1 MFDEIP
7 KKEVIKAKKKAEK
20 KAEKEKAEK
29 EKAEKEK
36 AEKEKKKIFDS
47 IQKSKHIVSQKPY
60 EAITG
65 KILFPDMSAI
75 SKKSIDEVKNLR
87 VSKIAG
93 Y

>member
-1 MFDEIP
+1 MFDEIH
-7 KKEVIKAKKKAEK
+7 KKEIIKAKKKAEK
-20 KAEKEKAEK
+20 KA
-29 EKAEKEK
+29 EK

-47 IQKSKHIVSQKPY
+47 IQKSKHIVSQKPV
-60 EAITG
+60 ETITG
-65 KILFPDMSAI
+65 KILFPDMLAI